1 MTLEEYKM
9 PAFTGENTLQPI
21 SCKDPVP
28 LPAGDET
35 ASFTIHG
42 NCMEGSK
49 IYDGDTVLVD
59 FDRFP
64 RIGDTC
70 ICSDGKNKL
79 LIKRYEGRVGKRVFS
94 VGTNYDFGGRSI
106 GPNGEWNRGLWTD
119 KIYGVVFA
127 SISADGLLRWQ
138 FDPLTLSKEPGEILP
153 QRGNVRFVEIC

>member
-9 PAFTGENTLQPI
+9 PAFTGKNEWQPI
-21 SCKDPVP
+21 SCKGLAP

-42 NCMEGSK
+42 DCMEGSK

-64 RIGDTC
+64 RPGDSC
-70 ICSDGKNKL
+70 LCADEKNKL
-79 LIKRYEGRVGKRVFS
+79 MVKRYDGRDGKRVFS
-94 VGTNYDFGGRSI
+94 VSTNYDFDGKAI

-119 KIYGVVFA
+119 KVYGVIFA
-127 SISADGLLRWQ
+127 VISAEGSLRWQ
-138 FDPLTLSKEPGEILP
+138 FDPLTLSKEPGEIRP